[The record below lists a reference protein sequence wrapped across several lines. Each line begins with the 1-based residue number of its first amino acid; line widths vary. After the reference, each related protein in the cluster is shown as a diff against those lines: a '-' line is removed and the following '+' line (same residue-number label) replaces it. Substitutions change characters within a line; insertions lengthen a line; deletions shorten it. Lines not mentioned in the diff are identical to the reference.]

1 MGSFSCL
8 QIFTQIYTSINS
20 DMNDFLNQ
28 PQPLNGH
35 NINHYYN
42 AYQLIEVTAPLNCKS
57 PTQLKGLVFVD
68 KFKNK

>member
-1 MGSFSCL
+1 
-8 QIFTQIYTSINS
+8 
-20 DMNDFLNQ
+20 MNDSFNQ

-57 PTQLKGLVFVD
+57 PMQLKGLVFVD
-68 KFKNK
+68 QFKNK

>member
-1 MGSFSCL
+1 
-8 QIFTQIYTSINS
+8 
-20 DMNDFLNQ
+20 MNDSVNQ

-57 PTQLKGLVFVD
+57 PMQLKGLVFVD
-68 KFKNK
+68 QFKNK